1 METASTPTEMP
12 PPQTKDVIKNG
23 KGKYPIKLIMLISLS
38 LVFLHFRLSIPSCS
52 FVSWIYQILL
62 NVMSSLSFSMI
73 FAYEHITLIHYVRY
87 VFVILFYMLQS
98 KTKTCFNY
106 MHT

>member
-1 METASTPTEMP
+1 METASTPSEMP

-38 LVFLHFRLSIPSCS
+38 LVFLHFRFISIPSCS
-52 FVSWIYQILL
+52 FVSWIYLILL

-73 FAYEHITLIHYVRY
+73 FA
-87 VFVILFYMLQS
+87 
-98 KTKTCFNY
+98 
-106 MHT
+106 

>member
-1 METASTPTEMP
+1 METASTPSEMP

-52 FVSWIYQILL
+52 FVSWIYLILL

-73 FAYEHITLIHYVRY
+73 SA
-87 VFVILFYMLQS
+87 
-98 KTKTCFNY
+98 
-106 MHT
+106 